1 MSRRALRLLLVSL
14 LACLGLGA
22 LALPG
27 SALAHWG
34 EEKYRIEGRSRPDRP
49 VDGPHGRA
57 KIDIPGGLLRL
68 EPSSEGL
75 IAKFDLTNVGDGPLQ
90 VFRIGPEIDPVP
102 RAAQGLGV
110 TSTAR
115 ESKPLAP
122 GEKRSYT
129 IRWRSEESRAQQLQA
144 FVVIESDSAGPGASE
159 YDPPLSFSIVADR
172 RPASMRH
179 ILSIVTFSPLL
190 VAIAALLL
198 SRRLSERALR
208 SVCATLAALSSAI
221 AIVPLSTFSRLLTRE
236 DGGWGLQHV
245 ERFRAFG
252 DTEYFVGLD
261 GVSAA
266 VLPLPAV
273 VLFAAVAAAR
283 TPRGGFAGMTAIAS
297 VATAAVTL
305 FTVSQSTVV
314 SAFAFV
320 VACCCLVA
328 LAARSTEPG
337 PAGRAATLKLAIALL
352 VASAA
357 FVWLVVAISKNVYPS
372 RLVDGRSVGAAVLPD
387 IAREAVHGHPLLPGP
402 RTLLGLPFER
412 GALLLALV
420 AFGALG
426 ALIPL
431 QASLRDLS
439 VRSSGSVIALVTGL
453 TAIASGVGMIRF
465 SIALFPSASSWL
477 ARPVAIVALPTLLLA
492 GLRAVT
498 EDDLRRL
505 IVHLHVAGS
514 AVFFLS
520 VASMTPQGIEGGI
533 AITAVRAVGV
543 PACLLLAHAMTQ
555 RTGEA
560 SIEHGG
566 GLAHVAPRW
575 AAAWLVALAS
585 VAALPGSG
593 GFWALVLSVIGVVG
607 RTPWVA
613 LLLTAGAALTALGG
627 ARSLA
632 ILLDPAPRWWRT
644 STHLEPHGGVV
655 PDLRRD
661 ELAWVVVMLGVLVL
675 ATFASGS
682 WLGLADATILDVYR
696 LLDAPGAT
704 QVS

>member
-1 MSRRALRLLLVSL
+1 MSRRALGVVLVFLLG
-14 LACLGLGA
+14 CLGLGA
-22 LALPG
+22 VLFPG
-27 SALAHWG
+27 AAQAHWG

-49 VDGPHGRA
+49 VDGPRGRA

-75 IAKFDLTNVGDGPLQ
+75 TAKFDLTNVGDGPLQ
-90 VFRIGPEIDPVP
+90 VFRIGPEVDPVP

-115 ESKPLAP
+115 EAKPLAP
-122 GEKRSYT
+122 GETRSYT

-144 FVVIESDSAGPGASE
+144 YVVIESDGAGPGASD

-172 RPASMRH
+172 RPASLRH
-179 ILSIVTFSPLL
+179 IVSIVTFAPLL
-190 VAIAALLL
+190 VAAAALLL

-208 SVCATLAALSSAI
+208 TVGAALAALSALI
-221 AIVPLSTFSRLLTRE
+221 ALIPLSTFSRLLTRE

-245 ERFRAFG
+245 ERFRVFG

-261 GVSAA
+261 GVAAA

-273 VLFAAVAAAR
+273 VLFAAIAAAR
-283 TPRGGFAGMTAIAS
+283 APRGGLGQMMALAS
-297 VATAAVTL
+297 GATAAITL
-305 FTVSQSTVV
+305 FVVSQNTVV

-320 VACCCLVA
+320 VACGCLVA
-328 LAARSTEPG
+328 LAARTVEPG
-337 PAGRAATLKLAIALL
+337 AAGRAATLKLAIALL

-357 FVWLVVAISKNVYPS
+357 FIWLVVAITKNVYPS
-372 RLVDGRSVGAAVLPD
+372 RLVDGRSIGAVVLPD
-387 IAREAVHGHPLLPGP
+387 IARESVHGHPLLPGA

-412 GALLLALV
+412 GAMLLALV
-420 AFGALG
+420 AFGAMG

-431 QASLRDLS
+431 QASARDLS
-439 VRSSGSVIALVTGL
+439 VRSNGSVIALVTGL
-453 TAIASGVGMIRF
+453 TALASGVGMLRF
-465 SIALFPSASSWL
+465 SIALFPSASPWL
-477 ARPVAIVALPTLLLA
+477 AKPIAFVALPTLILA

-505 IVHLHVAGS
+505 IIHLHVAGS

-520 VASMTPQGIEGGI
+520 LASMTPQGIEGGV
-533 AITAVRAVGV
+533 AITAVRAVGI
-543 PACLLLAHAMTQ
+543 PACLLLAHAMSQ

-560 SIEHGG
+560 SIKHSG
-566 GLAHVAPRW
+566 GLGHAAPRW
-575 AAAWLVALAS
+575 ATAWLIAIAS
-585 VAALPGSG
+585 AAALPGTG

-613 LLLTAGAALTALGG
+613 LALTAGVALTALGG

-644 STHLEPHGGVV
+644 SSHLEPHGGVV

-675 ATFASGS
+675 AALASGA